1 MLDKINNNT
10 AELKTPQQYVD
21 DWLYEQTQG
30 IVQIGPFKG
39 MRILHEIAW
48 KDTALSPM
56 LLGTY
61 EQELHSILEYEIAR
75 LSGLPNPKIAVIG
88 CAEGYYAVG
97 LKRRLPKAT
106 VWVVDIDPE
115 AINLTGKNA
124 AANDVD
130 LVAGADMPEIF
141 KEPDLIVMDC
151 EGSEMAYLQLE
162 DYPGLYKAT
171 IIVEIHNL
179 IGVPRTDETL
189 KERFHPTHDIFNIY
203 EGARNPNE
211 IPLLLP
217 TPSALRWMCVCENR
231 PCCMNWFVMRPSHET
246 SAARGEG
253 SE

>member
-1 MLDKINNNT
+1 MS
-10 AELKTPQQYVD
+10 VD
-21 DWLYEQTQG
+21 YWPDVREYG
-30 IVQIGPFKG
+30 
-39 MRILHEIAW
+39 
-48 KDTALSPM
+48 ALADGSSDDSVAF
-56 LLGTY
+56 
-61 EQELHSILEYEIAR
+61 QRA
-75 LSGLPNPKIAVIG
+75 
-88 CAEGYYAVG
+88 
-97 LKRRLPKAT
+97 
-106 VWVVDIDPE
+106 IDY
-115 AINLTGKNA
+115 
-124 AANDVD
+124 
-130 LVAGADMPEIF
+130 
-141 KEPDLIVMDC
+141 MDC